1 MYERIRSI
9 NNTLSMLKQRRD
21 TCIFQLEEKLDRES
35 MEECTL
41 DRQRNKLERL
51 CQKNR
56 SAKSGCSNIQH
67 GDHSNNVNSY
77 TWQRI
82 DTASPSQGQRSD
94 IKWVRNISSN
104 PLTEAQ
110 MKLLSHGPNYAMVPK
125 NPPIMEYIATIEKA
139 CTSLQPGKVEELG
152 GEVKAN
158 IKKMQPP
165 KYNLTKE
172 EHKALEELKKDK
184 TRIILTADKGVSI
197 VVLDKEEYIKKADEL
212 LSQSSY
218 KKISTDPTN
227 RYKNKL
233 ITLLKKI
240 KTEGGMDDVTYRRLY
255 PTGASPPK
263 FYGLPKVHKSGMPL
277 RPIVSSIGS
286 VTYETSKEL
295 SRILKPLVGRSPH
308 HVQNNQEFLKQL
320 EDIQMGPDDI
330 IMSYDVKALFTSV
343 PIKPAL
349 KIIQK
354 LLEEDHTLPQRTTMT
369 AKNITCLLEFCLT
382 STYLPSKRNFMN
394 RWKEL
399 LWVHPSVP

>member
-1 MYERIRSI
+1 
-9 NNTLSMLKQRRD
+9 
-21 TCIFQLEEKLDRES
+21 
-35 MEECTL
+35 MEECREFIKIKREARHFKTL
-41 DRQRNKLERL
+41 ERQRNKLERL
-51 CQKNR
+51 CQRNK
-56 SAKSGCSNIQH
+56 SAKSGHSNIQH
-67 GDHSNNVNSY
+67 SNHSNTVNSN
-77 TWQRI
+77 TWQRF
-82 DTASPSQGQRSD
+82 DTVSPSQGQGSN
-94 IKWVRNISSN
+94 IKLVRNICSN
-104 PLTEAQ
+104 LLTEAQ
-110 MKLLSHGPNYAMVPK
+110 IKLLSHGPNYAMVPK

-139 CTSLQPGKVEELG
+139 CTSLQPCKAEELS

-165 KYNLTKE
+165 KYNLTKK
-172 EHKALEELKKDK
+172 EHKVLEELRKDK
-184 TRIILTADKGVSI
+184 TRMILTTDKGVSI

-212 LSQSSY
+212 LSQPSY
-218 KKISTDPTN
+218 KNISTDPTN

-240 KTEGGMDDVTYRRLY
+240 KTEGGMDDATYRRLY
-255 PTGASPPK
+255 PSGASPPK

-286 VTYETSKEL
+286 VTYETSKEQ

-369 AKNITCLLEFCLT
+369 VKNIICLLEFCLT
-382 STYLPSKRNFMN
+382 STYFTFQEKFYEQVEGAAMEIPS
-394 RWKEL
+394 
-399 LWVHPSVP
+399 

>member
-1 MYERIRSI
+1 
-9 NNTLSMLKQRRD
+9 
-21 TCIFQLEEKLDRES
+21 
-35 MEECTL
+35 
-41 DRQRNKLERL
+41 
-51 CQKNR
+51 
-56 SAKSGCSNIQH
+56 
-67 GDHSNNVNSY
+67 
-77 TWQRI
+77 
-82 DTASPSQGQRSD
+82 
-94 IKWVRNISSN
+94 
-104 PLTEAQ
+104 

-125 NPPIMEYIATIEKA
+125 NPLIMEYIAAIEKA
-139 CTSLQPGKVEELG
+139 CTSLQPGKAEELR

-158 IKKMQPP
+158 TKKMQPP

-172 EHKALEELKKDK
+172 EHKALEKLKKDK
-184 TRIILTADKGVSI
+184 TRMILTADKGVSI

-212 LSQSSY
+212 LSQPSY
-218 KKISTDPTN
+218 KKISTHPTN

-263 FYGLPKVHKSGMPL
+263 FYGLPKVHKSGIPL

-286 VTYETSKEL
+286 VTYGTSKEL
-295 SRILKPLVGRSPH
+295 SRILKPLVRRFQ

-369 AKNITCLLEFCLT
+369 VKNITCLLEFCLT
-382 STYLPSKRNFMN
+382 STYFTFQEKFSEQVEGATMGSPISPIVANLYMEDFEMGALNTASQPPLMWKRFVDDTCVIIKAPQQQGFLHHINSIDKNIQFTSEEP
-394 RWKEL
+394 RPDGAIPFLDIL
-399 LWVHPSVP
+399 LTPGEDGKITTSVFRKPTHRLVHAMGRQSCYQFQI